1 MEIDVGS
8 NKPGWPKGTES
19 LMCDNDPDGNKIRYS
34 RRIKRLTSL
43 LLMATASAV
52 AQTSEPLDAW
62 ARVLD
67 AYVDERGRV
76 DFAGLAA
83 GSDDLRAYVDYIA
96 AVSPRSTPDAFA
108 TADAELAY
116 YLNSY
121 NALAMYN
128 VIDTGIPQSL
138 AFFFRKF
145 TFFYWN
151 EFNIGGEK
159 ISLYRYENDVIRRLG
174 DPRVHFALN
183 CMSVS
188 CPQLP
193 RVPFTAN
200 SVQRQLEAE
209 TRRFFAEA
217 RNIRVDHA
225 RQTVEVSAILDF
237 YTEDFLANDPSL
249 IAYINRYRD
258 DQIPNRYTVEFIDY
272 DWTIN
277 SR

>member
-1 MEIDVGS
+1 MA
-8 NKPGWPKGTES
+8 
-19 LMCDNDPDGNKIRYS
+19 
-34 RRIKRLTSL
+34 RRISRLVPL
-43 LLMATASAV
+43 LLMATVSAAS
-52 AQTSEPLDAW
+52 QTGEPLNAW

-76 DFAGLAA
+76 DFVGLTA
-83 GSDDLRAYVDYIA
+83 GSEDLKAYVDYIA
-96 AVSPRSTPDAFA
+96 AVSPRSAPDAFA

-128 VIDTGIPQSL
+128 VIDTGIPRSL
-138 AFFFRKF
+138 AGFFKKF

-151 EFNIGGEK
+151 EFNVGGKK

-200 SVQRQLEAE
+200 SVQRQLDAE
-209 TRRFFAEA
+209 TRRFFADA
-217 RNIRVDHA
+217 RNICVDHA

-237 YTEDFLANDPSL
+237 YTEDFLAKDPSL
-249 IAYINRYRD
+249 IAYINRYRN
-258 DQIPNRYTVEFIDY
+258 DQIPESYTVEFIDY
-272 DWTIN
+272 DWTVN
-277 SR
+277 SH

>member
-1 MEIDVGS
+1 MR
-8 NKPGWPKGTES
+8 
-19 LMCDNDPDGNKIRYS
+19 DNDPDGNKIHYS
-34 RRIKRLTSL
+34 RRIKRLASL
-43 LLMATASAV
+43 FLMATAA
-52 AQTSEPLDAW
+52 AIGQTSEPLDAW
-62 ARVLD
+62 ARVLNT
-67 AYVDERGRV
+67 YVDERGRV

-138 AFFFRKF
+138 AFLFRKF

-217 RNIRVDHA
+217 RNIRVDHV

>member
-1 MEIDVGS
+1 
-8 NKPGWPKGTES
+8 
-19 LMCDNDPDGNKIRYS
+19 
-34 RRIKRLTSL
+34 
-43 LLMATASAV
+43 MATVSAV

-62 ARVLD
+62 AWVLD

-83 GSDDLRAYVDYIA
+83 SPEELRAYVDYIA
-96 AVSPRSTPDAFA
+96 TVSPRSTPDAFS

-128 VIDTGIPQSL
+128 VIDTGIPRSL
-138 AFFFRKF
+138 ASFFKKF
-145 TFFYWN
+145 TFFYWKK
-151 EFNIGGEK
+151 FNVGGEK

-174 DPRVHFALN
+174 DARVHFALN
-183 CMSVS
+183 CMSIS

-200 SVQRQLEAE
+200 SVQRQLDAE
-209 TRRFFAEA
+209 TRQFFTEA

-225 RQTVEVSAILDF
+225 RQTVEVSEILDF
-237 YTEDFLANDPSL
+237 YTEDFLAQDPSL

-258 DQIPNRYTVEFIDY
+258 DQIPDSYTVEFIDY
-272 DWTIN
+272 DWTVN
-277 SR
+277 RQ